1 MIYLD
6 ADELYQ
12 GFVVAGVVALIV
24 LACFH
29 QETKSGVWR
38 VCFGLG
44 IVVRFHFSLLV
55 AFDISTDDNRFPFR
69 FSSSESAW

>member
-1 MIYLD
+1 VRPN
-6 ADELYQ
+6 ADWLHQ

-29 QETKSGVWR
+29 QESKSGVWR

-44 IVVRFHFSLLV
+44 IVVSFHFH
-55 AFDISTDDNRFPFR
+55 FFR
-69 FSSSESAW
+69 GR

>member
-1 MIYLD
+1 MLTIVH
-6 ADELYQ
+6 Q

-29 QETKSGVWR
+29 QETKAGVWR

-44 IVVRFHFSLLV
+44 IVVSNHSLV
-55 AFDISTDDNRFPFR
+55 ADDLSR
-69 FSSSESAW
+69 